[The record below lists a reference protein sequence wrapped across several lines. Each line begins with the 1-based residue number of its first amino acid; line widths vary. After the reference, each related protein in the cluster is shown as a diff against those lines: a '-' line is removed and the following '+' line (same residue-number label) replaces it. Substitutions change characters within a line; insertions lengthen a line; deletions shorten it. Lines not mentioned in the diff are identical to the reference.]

1 MNREL
6 VRVKGRE
13 GWTPIHFA
21 SHMEDV
27 ELLAKFLF
35 ACPESIENVTVR
47 GETALHID
55 ISCTQF
61 MLELSIG
68 PNSTLQNRLVR

>member
-1 MNREL
+1 
-6 VRVKGRE
+6 
-13 GWTPIHFA
+13 
-21 SHMEDV
+21 MEDV

-55 ISCTQF
+55 ISCT
-61 MLELSIG
+61 
-68 PNSTLQNRLVR
+68 